1 MQPSQ
6 PLSDSKQ
13 GSGVNSDPSSQPVLQ
28 LTGLEKVFRTGRAR
42 RAVKAVTDFNLSIG
56 RGEVVGLVGES
67 GSGKSTVARLVAQLH
82 APTAGTVRLNGQP
95 LPLHPS
101 GRALLAYR
109 RKVQMIFQDPFSS
122 LNPTHTVGYALSRP
136 LEIHGITRGR
146 ATAPA
151 VRSLLERVGLS
162 PGAAYERKF
171 PHELSGG
178 QRQRVGIARALAVQP
193 ELILADEP
201 TSMLDVSIRLD
212 IMNLMLDL
220 RDQEGISY
228 LFITHDL
235 AGARYMSDRVAVM
248 YAGHLVEVGPSGDLI
263 ASPAHPYTRLLKS
276 AAPKPESGLEPDRV
290 EARGEV
296 PDLTQLPPG
305 CPFEPR
311 CPHARAECRAALP
324 RLVPIAPNY
333 QVRCVLYYPELGAPG
348 IPGETRAAASRITG
362 TGAVA

>member
-1 MQPSQ
+1 MQS
-6 PLSDSKQ
+6 PLI
-13 GSGVNSDPSSQPVLQ
+13 SSNPRQLEHRSEPVLR
-28 LTGLEKVFRTGRAR
+28 LEGLEKVFRSGRR
-42 RAVKAVTDFNLSIG
+42 TVKAVTDFNLTIR

-82 APTAGTVRLNGQP
+82 QPTSGKIRLNGQP
-95 LPLHPS
+95 LPARPT

-122 LNPTHTVGYALSRP
+122 LNPTHTVGYALARP
-136 LEIHGITRGR
+136 LEIHGLARGR
-146 ATAPA
+146 ETAPA
-151 VRSLLERVGLS
+151 VLALLERVGLA
-162 PGAAYERKF
+162 PGAMWVQKF

-193 ELILADEP
+193 SLILADEP

-220 RDQEGISY
+220 RDQEGLSY

-248 YAGHLVEVGPSGDLI
+248 YAGHLVEIGPSAELI
-263 ASPAHPYTRLLKS
+263 GSPAHPYTRLLKS
-276 AAPKPESGLEPDRV
+276 AAPKPESGLTVTRV
-290 EARGEV
+290 EARGEI
-296 PDLTQLPPG
+296 PDLTALPSG

-311 CPHARAECRAALP
+311 CAHARAECRVTLP
-324 RLVPIAPNY
+324 RMVEIAAGHE
-333 QVRCVLYYPELGAPG
+333 VRCVLYYPELGAPG
-348 IPGETRAAASRITG
+348 IPPSESRGGESRAG
-362 TGAVA
+362 TPRVTPKAVA